1 MLTQNFYYS
10 FQFTPLL
17 REAFGEYFLRIVV
30 EEFYKQYIRGGSIPK
45 RTSTSTGNDD
55 DLYIRLRRKTEY
67 GVAVRFA
74 ILVRPHADNFYS
86 AIYMWHYFNGYSQ
99 LTSLNDRLLIT
110 PDIVKIV
117 GKHLITLDWAY
128 GE

>member
-1 MLTQNFYYS
+1 MHTQNFYYS

-45 RTSTSTGNDD
+45 RMSTSTGNDD

>member
-1 MLTQNFYYS
+1 MLK
-10 FQFTPLL
+10 
-17 REAFGEYFLRIVV
+17 EAFGEYFLRLVV

-86 AIYMWHYFNGYSQ
+86 AIYMWHYFSGYSQ

>member
-1 MLTQNFYYS
+1 MHTQNFYYS

>member
-1 MLTQNFYYS
+1 M
-10 FQFTPLL
+10 
-17 REAFGEYFLRIVV
+17 EK
-30 EEFYKQYIRGGSIPK
+30 FYKQYIKGGSIPK
-45 RTSTSTGNDD
+45 RGSTNSGHDE

-99 LTSLNDRLLIT
+99 LTSMNDRLLIT
-110 PDIVKIV
+110 PDIVKVV
-117 GKHLITLDWAY
+117 GKY
-128 GE
+128 GRSFNAVKQISKPKEKKYKYILLFQNASM

>member
-1 MLTQNFYYS
+1 MI

-17 REAFGEYFLRIVV
+17 KEAFGEYFLRIVV

-45 RTSTSTGNDD
+45 RKPSSTGKDD

-117 GKHLITLDWAY
+117 GKHLIILHWAY
-128 GE
+128 VE

>member
-45 RTSTSTGNDD
+45 RMSTSTGNDD